1 MKADKKIAK
10 KLLKVEQNI
19 DKPKKLKVAASAL
32 SRPAS
37 TQEKRPTKSALK
49 NPSMKFVQEQGR
61 PLSLDIPPL
70 KPRVQNNDFFTRI
83 TTKENFA

>member
-37 TQEKRPTKSALK
+37 TQEKRPAKSALK
-49 NPSMKFVQEQGR
+49 NPSMKFVQE
-61 PLSLDIPPL
+61 
-70 KPRVQNNDFFTRI
+70 
-83 TTKENFA
+83 